1 MINQSTIEL
10 LRAMK
15 LPAMA
20 QELEKQ
26 IKDSGTYS
34 KLGFEERLGLMVDSE
49 WNRRQS
55 NKLIH

>member
-20 QELEKQ
+20 NELEKQ
-26 IKDSGTYS
+26 LQDSVTYS
-34 KLGFEERLGLMVDSE
+34 KLGFEDRLGLLVDCE
-49 WNRRQS
+49 WS
-55 NKLIH
+55 LSLIHI